1 MMKVNFEQYT
11 VRVPKWETSAGKGC
25 IWHSVVEYNGK
36 YCKTE
41 SMKWMSQLGLC
52 VHGCTLKVQQW
63 SSTPNGIRSRSLH
76 SEVQSALYKVPCQWN
91 SLGQLHVFYF
101 FPRAVSY
108 SQIIYKWVGG
118 MSASQDVPVTRRAW
132 ASQKHANRHTSSGT
146 ASVFSSEVGYG
157 ECYYVESHHQSCKFS
172 PRAGPLCQFWVW
184 NATAL
189 EEIMGRKRCFHPSS
203 HIFAHPCVQQAFSR
217 MDKPYLNNLSRY
229 CRDEWVK
236 DETQLKEQLNIM
248 TLT

>member
-76 SEVQSALYKVPCQWN
+76 SEVQSVLYKVPCQWN

-118 MSASQDVPVTRRAW
+118 MSASQDVPEHRKSTLIDTLALARLQFSLVKWVTV
-132 ASQKHANRHTSSGT
+132 SVIMLNHTTSHVNFLLVLGLCANFECEMQRHS
-146 ASVFSSEVGYG
+146 
-157 ECYYVESHHQSCKFS
+157 K
-172 PRAGPLCQFWVW
+172 
-184 NATAL
+184 
-189 EEIMGRKRCFHPSS
+189 K
-203 HIFAHPCVQQAFSR
+203 
-217 MDKPYLNNLSRY
+217 
-229 CRDEWVK
+229 
-236 DETQLKEQLNIM
+236 
-248 TLT
+248 